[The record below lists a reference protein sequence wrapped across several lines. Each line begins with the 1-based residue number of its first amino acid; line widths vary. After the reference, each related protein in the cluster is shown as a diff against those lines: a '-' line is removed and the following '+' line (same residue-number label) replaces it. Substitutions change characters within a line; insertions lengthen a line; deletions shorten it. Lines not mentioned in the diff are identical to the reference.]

1 MSEGYFLIGKIVPH
15 KSGGLWVDVRIKW
28 HRHKTKAH
36 AWGYVCMDGD
46 ELQAYKEA
54 VEWCLGKRT
63 RTREGGGGLGGIKF
77 DEGQLVQHDWRKPK
91 SNKC

>member
-1 MSEGYFLIGKIVPH
+1 MSEGYFLIRKIVSSE
-15 KSGGLWVDVRIKW
+15 KGGFWVDVRIKW

-36 AWGYVCMDGD
+36 AWGYTTTEGD

-63 RTREGGGGLGGIKF
+63 RTREGGGLGGVKF

-91 SNKC
+91 KSNNC

>member
-1 MSEGYFLIGKIVPH
+1 MSEGYFLIRKIVSNE
-15 KSGGLWVDVRIKW
+15 KGGFWVDVRIKW

-36 AWGYVCMDGD
+36 AWGYFTTEGD

-63 RTREGGGGLGGIKF
+63 RTREGGGGIKF
-77 DEGQLVQHDWRKPK
+77 DEGQLVQHDWRKK
-91 SNKC
+91 SNKVRKGE

>member
-1 MSEGYFLIGKIVPH
+1 MSEGYFLIRKIVSSE
-15 KSGGLWVDVRIKW
+15 KGGFLVDVRIKW

-36 AWGYVCMDGD
+36 AWGYTTTEGD

-63 RTREGGGGLGGIKF
+63 RENGGGLGGVKF

-91 SNKC
+91 KSNNC